1 MAKGKLIII
10 EISIINKPFLVQNI
24 FLCSFTNIGIIK
36 NPIIVINSPPSP
48 PAILATRVLKLVA
61 IEQLILAV
69 RDNTKTNIGLY
80 SLKYFFM
87 LDLLCA
93 NFVAIVIPAQPSHF
107 IINEN
112 IANSRHCSKIRSK
125 RKSNALRR
133 VTHTP

>member
-10 EISIINKPFLVQNI
+10 EISIINIPFLDQNI
-24 FLCSFTNIGIIK
+24 FLCFFTNIGTIK
-36 NPIIVINSPPSP
+36 NPIIVITSPPVPAFVLPERVPNSDANDP
-48 PAILATRVLKLVA
+48 PTLSA
-61 IEQLILAV
+61 

-112 IANSRHCSKIRSK
+112 IANFRHCSKIRSK